1 MKRFEICCALIA
13 TACNAATNILLFDGP
28 TIEANGKTTLSQGGT
43 DWILNQDD
51 STESVE
57 GEAEE
62 GESAEAGGPTESG
75 GTVETTENSE
85 EGSAEEEDV
94 SNRTITSMF
103 SMSLH
108 YSEDYLLEAVETNED
123 CLSQATLIT
132 TSG

>member
-43 DWILNQDD
+43 DWILNQD

-75 GTVETTENSE
+75 GTVETIEKSE
-85 EGSAEEEDV
+85 EGSTEEDDV

-108 YSEDYLLEAVETNED
+108 YSEDHLLEAVETNDD
-123 CLSQATLIT
+123 CLSQGPIST
-132 TSG
+132 TG